1 MTLSLPQSAFWEGSV
16 DPFVTADQLVLHAVG
31 DYLLQSHWMATA
43 KTSRKT
49 AALAHALVYSGPF
62 LLLAPSWAALFFIF
76 GTHFVIDHWRLARY
90 VCWSKNFLAPP
101 SEWPAPWSKCS
112 TTGYDPNLPAWLAI
126 WLMIIA
132 DNVMHVL
139 CNAAALRWL

>member
-1 MTLSLPQSAFWEGSV
+1 V
-16 DPFVTADQLVLHAVG
+16 VFVTADQLLLHAVG

-49 AALAHALVYSGPF
+49 AALAHALVYTGPF
-62 LLLAPSWAALFFIF
+62 WFLTQSWAALLFIF

-101 SEWPAPWSKCS
+101 GEWPASWKKCS
-112 TTGYDPNLPAWLAI
+112 ATGYDPSLPAWLAI

-132 DNVMHVL
+132 DNTMHII
-139 CNAAALRWL
+139 CNAAALRWF